1 VGIKYPKTS
10 DRRVQRTRR
19 TLREAL
25 LSLILDRGWEAFS
38 VQDVCDRADIGRS
51 TFYTHYADK
60 EDLLV
65 SGFDDFRKDLHEQ
78 LAPPPAEAEHVPPFR
93 FARRLIEH
101 AYEYR
106 RLYRALVGK
115 RGAQVV
121 LRKFRELVIDLLRE
135 DLAAYGATGPS
146 TETTLHFIAGGLVE
160 LLTWSFDTRNSVEA
174 QEAERLFLQM
184 AMPVLDVASGPAQ
197 KSGHRSTR

>member
-38 VQDVCDRADIGRS
+38 VQDVCDRADVGRS

-78 LAPPPAEAEHVPPFR
+78 LAPAAKAEHLPGFR
-93 FARRLIEH
+93 YARRLIEH
-101 AYEYR
+101 AYEYQ
-106 RLYRALVGK
+106 RLYRVLVGK
-115 RGAQVV
+115 RSAQVV

-135 DLAAYGATGPS
+135 DLAAVGVKGAS
-146 TETTLHFIAGGLVE
+146 TEATLHFIAGGLVE
-160 LLTWSFDTRNSVEA
+160 LLTWSFDTRNGVEA
-174 QEAERLFLQM
+174 QDAERLFLQM
-184 AMPVLDVASGPAQ
+184 ATPVLDVADQPAQ
-197 KSGHRSTR
+197 KSGRRPPR